1 MNDTTENPGAE
12 GRELNGLI
20 IIMSIWR
27 NRRLIARNV
36 VGMAILSVITALL
49 LPVWFVSRFT
59 ILPSSLGNQDILS
72 GMMGIGNPLAGLG
85 FGVSSEELNGYISIL
100 KSREVRDH
108 IITEFDLLEDYDVKT
123 IEDALLILDERID
136 INISDEGALRIALM
150 DRDPQAA
157 KALAEGFLNALGQTM
172 TDLGHAM
179 GQRQKRFIASRI
191 AAVESDLV
199 QTEEEFKEFTREYGT
214 FDLPAQI
221 PVVMEKL
228 VEMEIQLI
236 QAEIEYS
243 VASSNTYQ
251 GNPAVAILL
260 SQRNEIRKQ
269 LDGIIHGKSRGN
281 IIPNLEQ
288 LPDISVK
295 YARFQREVLILSTL
309 LEYLYPQ
316 LEQARLKEAKD
327 EPTLQVLDY
336 PKLPE
341 KKAKPHRSVIVISAT
356 MFSLLTTCI
365 WVVFRPRWE
374 ATVEALRAMGAG

>member
-12 GRELNGLI
+12 GRELTGLI

-49 LPVWFVSRFT
+49 LPVWFVSQFT
-59 ILPSSLGNQDILS
+59 ILPASLGNQDILS
-72 GMMGIGNPLAGLG
+72 GIMGIGNPLAGLG

-123 IEDALLILDERID
+123 IEDALFILDERID

-179 GQRQKRFIASRI
+179 GQHQKRFIASRI
-191 AAVESDLV
+191 AAVETELV
-199 QTEEEFKEFTREYGT
+199 QIEEELKEFTREYGT

-243 VASSNTYQ
+243 VASSNAYQ
-251 GNPAVAILL
+251 GDPAVAILL
-260 SQRNEIRKQ
+260 SQRDEIRKQ
-269 LDGIIHGKSRGN
+269 LDGIIHGKSRNN
-281 IIPNLEQ
+281 IIPNLEL
-288 LPDISVK
+288 LPDISVQ
-295 YARFQREVLILSTL
+295 YARFQRGVLILATL

-327 EPTLQVLDY
+327 EPTLQILDY
-336 PKLPE
+336 PKLPQ

-356 MFSLLTTCI
+356 MFSLLTTCV
-365 WVVFRPRWE
+365 WVVFRPRLE
-374 ATVEALRAMGAG
+374 ATIEALKAMGAG